1 MDGRT
6 TLAAL
11 LAVGAA
17 TMAWG
22 KPTTKSATA
31 KAPTTL
37 HLRAFDRSRRLLLVE
52 VTGLAKAPPSN
63 YFTMTDER
71 DRHYVAQSIHC
82 DAPAATGT
90 RACELEIPSGYE
102 RHPLKALELHLRGL
116 HGRVIAASADEI
128 KAAWAAPEGAAAAAG
143 DGAPAASP
151 PDMAR

>member
-1 MDGRT
+1 
-6 TLAAL
+6 
-11 LAVGAA
+11 
-17 TMAWG
+17 
-22 KPTTKSATA
+22 
-31 KAPTTL
+31 
-37 HLRAFDRSRRLLLVE
+37 LVE

-82 DAPAATGT
+82 DAATEAGM

-128 KAAWAAPEGAAAAAG
+128 AAAWAAPAAAEGDATG
-143 DGAPAASP
+143 DGAGEAAPP
-151 PDMAR
+151 PDMR